1 MDLSP
6 TAYVI
11 LGMLSWRPM
20 SGYDI
25 KAVVDRST
33 RFFWAASYGQIYPEL
48 RRLAEAGLI
57 EGEAVPQSARRRT
70 VYKLTRS
77 GRRQL
82 REWLR
87 AEPQTFELRDE
98 GLLKLFF
105 ASAAPESAIGA
116 LDAKRRYH
124 LDKLEQLREIERAG
138 TASGFT
144 ARVLRFGIEHSEWT
158 VDWCERAIGELE
170 QLPAAS
176 SSPTPGA
183 AGSPSSEG
191 TAA

>member
-1 MDLSP
+1 MELNP

-33 RFFWAASYGQIYPEL
+33 RFFWATSYGQIYPEL
-48 RRLAEAGLI
+48 RRLADAGLI
-57 EGEAVPQSARRRT
+57 EGKEQPQGGRRRT
-70 VYKLTRS
+70 VYRLTAS
-77 GRRQL
+77 GRKRL

-87 AEPQTFELRDE
+87 AEPETFELRDE

-105 ASAAPESAIGA
+105 ASAAPESAIQA
-116 LDAKRRYH
+116 LAAKRRYH

-138 TASGFT
+138 TASGF
-144 ARVLRFGIEHSEWT
+144 AYRVLRYGIEHSEWT
-158 VDWCERAIGELE
+158 ARWCDRAIAELE
-170 QLPAAS
+170 TEEAA
-176 SSPTPGA
+176 
-183 AGSPSSEG
+183 
-191 TAA
+191 